1 MIVSK
6 KGNKFYYY
14 INIASP
20 FIYEEEIIKYIDF
33 DLDFRV
39 PDAKGKSINLL
50 DLDEF
55 HEHSIKY
62 KYPEKL
68 IAKIKEVQ
76 VDVLKKFNDGKFQ
89 HFLDF
94 ELIYRYDNL
103 KENGIKDG
111 KAK

>member
-33 DLDFRV
+33 DLDYRV

-68 IAKIKEVQ
+68 IVKIKEVQ